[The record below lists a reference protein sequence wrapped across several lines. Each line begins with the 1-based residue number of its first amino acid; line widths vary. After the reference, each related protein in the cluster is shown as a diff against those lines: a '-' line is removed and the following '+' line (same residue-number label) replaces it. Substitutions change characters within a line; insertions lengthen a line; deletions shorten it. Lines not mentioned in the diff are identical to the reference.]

1 MPACQHDR
9 GVHRSWWSFHLCSRG
24 RAVISTAKP
33 MAAAVSRPPKESA
46 TSAGLLRI
54 RGRGT
59 GRGRAR
65 VRTRVTVRARAGY
78 G

>member
-1 MPACQHDR
+1 
-9 GVHRSWWSFHLCSRG
+9 
-24 RAVISTAKP
+24 

-54 RGRGT
+54 RGRG
-59 GRGRAR
+59 RGRVR
-65 VRTRVTVRARAGY
+65 VRARVTVRARVGY